1 MIWTHYPVAKS
12 ILSKVP
18 YFIFFFI
25 FSIFYLIFVFILN
38 DFGFIIEVNGKKYT
52 KIGDEMAKWLLLLT
66 ENVAQCL
73 IFQAQG

>member
-1 MIWTHYPVAKS
+1 M
-12 ILSKVP
+12 
-18 YFIFFFI
+18 
-25 FSIFYLIFVFILN
+25 LN